1 MAINETLKFSW
12 GHIIAFVAIILIS
25 YVSFMG
31 ISYLTD
37 GNFLFAGI
45 GVVGIDVILIV
56 FFIGAQLMKG
66 TDEKFK
72 RKIIFE
78 RILLFAAPI
87 AFCAVMIPY
96 SHFWTVF
103 DRRDDIQTTFSSSLN
118 KTKGMFDAYKAYADA
133 RIKDYDQKLAKDKVS
148 QPSRQNRVN
157 ALKLQLVSDNFSN
170 LKTASCQWIDQAS
183 KATVWNVF
191 MLGNI
196 HKIKA
201 ALEDWNK
208 SLTAMSQKKMSDEQ
222 QDVSPFTSED
232 PSVVQADKDLTNL
245 NGHYSNMQ
253 SPTWLAIVTG
263 VILMLM
269 LFFPYVIQN
278 RNTKSTYRLIGTEDT
293 NNKQIAKKAQKRIK
307 KEHPEESSFEL
318 ESSASSNTGDYDSFS
333 M

>member
-1 MAINETLKFSW
+1 
-12 GHIIAFVAIILIS
+12 
-25 YVSFMG
+25 
-31 ISYLTD
+31 
-37 GNFLFAGI
+37 
-45 GVVGIDVILIV
+45 
-56 FFIGAQLMKG
+56 
-66 TDEKFK
+66 
-72 RKIIFE
+72 
-78 RILLFAAPI
+78 
-87 AFCAVMIPY
+87 
-96 SHFWTVF
+96 
-103 DRRDDIQTTFSSSLN
+103 
-118 KTKGMFDAYKAYADA
+118 MFDAYKAYADA

-170 LKTASCQWIDQAS
+170 LKTASCQWIDRAS

-208 SLTAMSQKKMSDEQ
+208 SLTAMSQKRMSDEQ

-232 PSVVQADKDLTNL
+232 PSVVQANKDLTNL